1 MPRME
6 YRTRTY
12 YRKEDLP
19 ELPDLRFFHYAS
31 SFDWYSRI
39 PYYRPLMIVAFNADE
54 KPVAAM
60 SALVMR
66 INRFLYGSAFKRC
79 YLSQIPAYCDDSVS
93 QSDVFE
99 ALLNRLV
106 KEVGHKVFFI
116 EYRNLGDAIFGY
128 KAFRENRFYSVK
140 WMNIRN
146 SLRRKTTPWEQLS
159 RTRKNQLNKARRK
172 GATAEEL
179 TSKEKLPEI
188 YRLIEKAK
196 NWKISN
202 RFPPY
207 RYFENFYTYYV
218 QSGKGKIVL
227 TRYQDKIIGGAI
239 IGFEEKTAYCLYYW
253 GKNKTHKQLNPS
265 VFSIWSAME
274 IATNSGYDRFDF
286 MDSGFLNENAGK
298 PHFLLQFGGIQKA
311 TRRWYRI
318 NWQWLNFFA
327 NKIYD

>member
-1 MPRME
+1 ME
-6 YRTRTY
+6 YQTRTY

-19 ELPDLRFFHYAS
+19 EIPDSRFFHCAS
-31 SFDWYSRI
+31 SFDWYAHIS
-39 PYYRPLMIVAFNADE
+39 YYRPLMIVASDAAG

-60 SALVMR
+60 SALNMR
-66 INRFLYGSAFKRC
+66 INRFLYGSVFKRC
-79 YLSQIPAYCDDSVS
+79 YVSQIPAYFDESVS
-93 QSDVFE
+93 QSEVFE
-99 ALLNRLV
+99 ALLGRLV
-106 KEVGHKVFFI
+106 KEVGRNVFFI
-116 EYRNLGDAIFGY
+116 EYRDLGNAIFGY

-140 WMNIRN
+140 WINIRN
-146 SLRRKTTPWEQLS
+146 SLRRPTGLWNQLS
-159 RTRKNQLNKARRK
+159 RTRKNQINKAKKK

-179 TSKEKLPEI
+179 TTTEKLPEI
-188 YRLIEKAK
+188 YHLIEKAK

-207 RYFENFYTYYV
+207 RYFENFFTHYV
-218 QSGKGKIVL
+218 QNGKGKIIL
-227 TRYQDKIIGGAI
+227 TRFQDKIIGGAI
-239 IGFEEKTAYCLYYW
+239 IGFEGKTAYCLYYW
-253 GKNKTHKQLNPS
+253 GKNKSYKQLNPS

-274 IATNSGYDRFDF
+274 IAANLGYERFDF

-298 PHFLLQFGGIQKA
+298 PRFLLQFGGLQKA